1 MIAHYTLAQQN
12 TQRLEASIDQAI
24 AGSLQE
30 ITYTYTVGNEK
41 ITQGGGIRFEYP
53 VAYAETEFL
62 FWSRPHTEEPD
73 LLGFVSAKSSTGA
86 EVAVVTYG
94 IAGGIFQCTM
104 KDGELKK
111 GDELNVRYKGLVQ
124 SLARDIIVRAE
135 VRNSQNDNW
144 QKVTNPPIIKILPQE
159 GNTLILTSP
168 ADLNIGK
175 TFELAVVVLDK
186 FGNLASGFRGDIG
199 FQSTDKNANLP
210 KSYSFTESDQGIHVF
225 KSVTYNS
232 PGFQKIEVET
242 TDNLA

>member
-1 MIAHYTLAQQN
+1 MNISISIPYKYRKMKVYNSVFVMIFCMIAHYTLAQQN

-94 IAGGIFQCTM
+94 IAGGIF
-104 KDGELKK
+104 
-111 GDELNVRYKGLVQ
+111 
-124 SLARDIIVRAE
+124 
-135 VRNSQNDNW
+135 
-144 QKVTNPPIIKILPQE
+144 
-159 GNTLILTSP
+159 
-168 ADLNIGK
+168 
-175 TFELAVVVLDK
+175 
-186 FGNLASGFRGDIG
+186 
-199 FQSTDKNANLP
+199 
-210 KSYSFTESDQGIHVF
+210 
-225 KSVTYNS
+225 
-232 PGFQKIEVET
+232 
-242 TDNLA
+242 